1 MTERFDAVVVGSGFG
16 GSVVAYRLAKAGKR
30 VCLFE
35 RGKPYPPGSF
45 SRTPLEMRN
54 NFWDPSRSHY
64 GLFNAW
70 SFRDMAAIVSSG
82 LGGGSLI
89 YANVFIRKDDHWFS
103 DPLLGPQG
111 TWPISRAEL
120 DPHYDAVE
128 AIVQPQSYPA
138 EYQHNNKTTAMQ
150 QAADRLRFSQ
160 GPSSSARIPSWY
172 LPSLAVTFT
181 VPGDATPLPGRVF
194 DDGDNYHRLPR
205 ETCRLCGECDVGCNY
220 GSKNTLDYTYV
231 TLGQRLGVDIRPLT
245 EVKAFVPLKMGGYRV
260 TVVKH
265 EEGRATTPTP
275 LPFAG
280 DYDVWADTLV
290 LSAGSLGTTY
300 LLLKMQAAG
309 AFPGISSALGS
320 RFSGNGDLLMFVTR
334 CKDLD
339 GKPLRLNA
347 SRAPVI
353 TSTFRF
359 PDGSDDGSASR
370 GFYLQDAGYPLALDY
385 VWELLE
391 LSLVP
396 RIGRFLLSFFK
407 SELGA
412 ELDRRLTDVLGQ
424 GVLSSTS
431 MPLLGMGRDVPNGTM
446 STRPDPR
453 TGVPRLQLHWDDRES
468 RGYINEAITRA
479 KQVAAAIGGR
489 FTLNPITRWL
499 NDLITVHPLGGCPM
513 TNDSRTGVVDRCGQV
528 FGYPGLY
535 IADGSIMPGPVG
547 ANPSFT
553 IAALGDHVADC
564 ILSR

>member
-16 GSVVAYRLAKAGKR
+16 GSVVAYRLAKAGKS

-70 SFRDMAAIVSSG
+70 SFHDMAAIVSSG

-89 YANVFIRKDDHWFS
+89 YANVFIRKDEHWFS
-103 DPLLGPQG
+103 DPLLGTDG
-111 TWPISRAEL
+111 HWPLSRAEL

-128 AIVQPQSYPA
+128 AIIQPQPYPTD
-138 EYQHNNKTTAMQ
+138 YQCDNKTAAMQ
-150 QAADRLRFSQ
+150 QAATRLRFPQ
-160 GPSSSARIPSWY
+160 GPASNPQVPSWY
-172 LPSLAVTFT
+172 LPPLAVTFT
-181 VPGDATPLPGRVF
+181 VPGDARPLPGRVF
-194 DDGDNYHRLPR
+194 DDGNNYHRLPR

-220 GSKNTLDYTYV
+220 GSKNTLDYTYI
-231 TLGQRLGVDIRPLT
+231 TLAQRLGVDIRPLS
-245 EVKAFVPLKMGGYRV
+245 EVKAFVPLDGGGYRV
-260 TVVKH
+260 TVIKH
-265 EEGRATTPTP
+265 EEGRATAPTP
-275 LPFAG
+275 MPFAG
-280 DYDVWADTLV
+280 DYDVLADTLI
-290 LSAGSLGTTY
+290 LSAGTLGSTY

-309 AFPGISSALGS
+309 AFPAMSPALGS

-334 CKDLD
+334 CKDRA

-359 PDGSDDGSASR
+359 PDGTDDGSTSR

-391 LSLVP
+391 LNLIP
-396 RIGRFLLSFFK
+396 RVGRFLLSFFK
-407 SELGA
+407 SKLGA
-412 ELDRRLTDVLGQ
+412 ELDSRLTAVLGQ

-446 STRPDPR
+446 LTRPDPK
-453 TGVPRLQLHWDDRES
+453 TGVLKLQVDWDDQQS
-468 RGYINEAITRA
+468 RGYINEAVARA
-479 KQVAAAIGGR
+479 KRVVEAMGGQ

-499 NDLITVHPLGGCPM
+499 NNLITVHPLGGCPM
-513 TNDSRTGVVDRCGQV
+513 AGDSSTGVVDRSGQV

-553 IAALGDHVADC
+553 IAAVADHVADC
-564 ILSR
+564 ILSA